1 MDLLQDKIYRYIQ
14 QGYKISIDSR
24 SIDNNTIFFAL
35 KGEVFDGNEFA
46 SEALDKGAALAIV
59 DKEGLTKRDGLIK
72 VKNVL
77 NTLQSLATFHRSKIK
92 IPVIGIT
99 GSNGKTTT
107 KELINSVLS
116 AKYKT
121 LFTPGNY
128 NNHIG
133 LPLTI
138 LSIQNKHDI
147 AIIEMG
153 ANHVGEIGQLCKI
166 AQPTCGLIT
175 NIGKAH
181 IEGFGSFENIIK
193 AKGELYQYLIRNNG
207 LIFVN
212 NDNKILTDQLKS
224 YNKLYTYG
232 SKAKYDCSGSIIF
245 SQPYLELEIDIP
257 EIKGSEKERRISTN
271 LVGAYNFENVLASVA
286 IGRYFGVPATDIKK
300 SIEKYKPVNR
310 RSQFTQTAK
319 NKVIWDA
326 YNANPTSMAL
336 ALENFSSNPEK
347 PKVVILGDMLEL
359 GDSAKKEHL
368 AIIDLVRNM
377 KLNTVILIGDEF
389 SACSVNEN
397 NFFIFRNTEEAA
409 DWFTENEIKDNTILV
424 KGSRGIQLEKLERF
438 L

>member
-1 MDLLQDKIYRYIQ
+1 MDLQQDKIYRYIQ
-14 QGYKISIDSR
+14 QGYKISTDSR

-212 NDNKILTDQLKS
+212 KDNKILTDQLKS

-232 SKAKYDCSGSIIF
+232 SKADFDCSGSIIS

-271 LVGAYNFENVLASVA
+271 LVGAYNFENVLAAVA

-300 SIEKYKPVNR
+300 SIEKYKPINR

-368 AIIDLVRNM
+368 AIVDLVRNM
-377 KLNTVILIGDEF
+377 KLNTVILIGNEF
-389 SACSVNEN
+389 SACPVNEN

-409 DWFTENEIKDNTILV
+409 DWFTENEIKDSTILV

>member
-1 MDLLQDKIYRYIQ
+1 MDLQQEKIYRYIQ

-59 DKEGLTKRDGLIK
+59 DKEGLIKKDGLIK

-77 NTLQSLATFHRSKIK
+77 STLQSLAAFHRSGVN

-107 KELINSVLS
+107 KELISSVLS

-138 LSIQNKHDI
+138 LSIHNKHEI
-147 AIIEMG
+147 AVIEMG
-153 ANHVGEIGQLCKI
+153 ANHVGEIDQLCNI

-181 IEGFGSFENIIK
+181 IEGFGSFENIIN
-193 AKGELYQYLIRNNG
+193 AKSELYNFLIRNDG

-212 NDNKILTDQLKS
+212 KDNKILTDQIKN
-224 YNKLYTYG
+224 YDKLYTYG
-232 SKAKYDCSGSIIF
+232 SRENFDCSGSIIS
-245 SQPYLELEIDIP
+245 SQPYLELKIDIP
-257 EIKGSEKERRISTN
+257 EIESTNEQTIISTN
-271 LVGAYNFENVLASVA
+271 LVGAYNFENVLAAVA
-286 IGRYFGVPATDIKK
+286 IGRYFDVPFAYIKK
-300 SIEKYKPVNR
+300 AIEQYKPMNR
-310 RSQFTQTAK
+310 RSQFIQTTK

-326 YNANPTSMAL
+326 YNANPTSMSL

-347 PKVVILGDMLEL
+347 PKVAILGDMLEL
-359 GDSAKKEHL
+359 GETANQEHQ
-368 AIIDLVRNM
+368 ALVEVVKRM
-377 KLNTVILIGDEF
+377 KLDRVILIGKEF
-389 SACSVNEN
+389 SACHVDEN
-397 NFFIFRNTEEAA
+397 NFFIFTNTEEAA
-409 DWFTENEIKDNTILV
+409 DWFKANKIKDSTILV

>member
-1 MDLLQDKIYRYIQ
+1 MDLQQDKIYRYIQ
-14 QGYKISIDSR
+14 QGYKISTDSR
-24 SIDNNTIFFAL
+24 NIDNNTIFFAL

-46 SEALDKGAALAIV
+46 SEAIDKGAALAII
-59 DKEGLTKRDGLIK
+59 DKEGLPERDGLIK

-77 NTLQSLATFHRSKIK
+77 NTLRSLAIFHRSKIK

-107 KELINSVLS
+107 KELISSVLTT
-116 AKYKT
+116 KYKT

-138 LSIQNKHDI
+138 LSLTNEHDI
-147 AIIEMG
+147 AVIEMG
-153 ANHVGEIGQLCKI
+153 ANHVGEIDHLCNI

-181 IEGFGSFENIIK
+181 IEGFGGFENIIK
-193 AKGELYQYLIRNNG
+193 AKGELYKYLIRNNG

-212 NDNKILTDQLKS
+212 KDNSILTDQLKD
-224 YNKLYTYG
+224 YNKLFTYG
-232 SKAKYDCSGSIIF
+232 SKSNFDCSGKII
-245 SQPYLELEIDIP
+245 SAQPYLELEIDIP
-257 EIKGSEKERRISTN
+257 DTKVSDNEKRISTN
-271 LVGAYNFENVLASVA
+271 LVGAYNFENVLAAVA
-286 IGRYFGVPATDIKK
+286 LGRYFGVPATDIKK
-300 SIEKYKPVNR
+300 SIENYKPINR
-310 RSQFTQTAK
+310 RSQFAQTAK

-336 ALENFSSNPEK
+336 ALENFSGNPDK

-368 AIIDLVRNM
+368 AIVDLVRNM
-377 KLNTVILIGDEF
+377 KLNKVILIGDEF
-389 SACSVNEN
+389 SACPVDEN
-397 NFFIFRNTEEAA
+397 NFFIFRNTDEAA
-409 DWFTENEIKDNTILV
+409 DWFTKNEIKDSTILV
-424 KGSRGIQLEKLERF
+424 KGSRGIKLEKLEKF

>member
-1 MDLLQDKIYRYIQ
+1 MNIREKEIYSFIQ
-14 QGYKISIDSR
+14 KGYKISTDSR
-24 SIDNNTIFFAL
+24 NINNNTIFFAL

-46 SEALDKGAALAIV
+46 SEALDRGAALAVV
-59 DKEGLTKRDGLIK
+59 DKEDLTKRDGLII

-77 NTLQSLATFHRSKIK
+77 STLQTLATFHRSKIN

-107 KELINSVLS
+107 KELISSVLS
-116 AKYKT
+116 AKYKI

-138 LSIQNKHDI
+138 LSIQNTHEI
-147 AIIEMG
+147 AVIEMG
-153 ANHVGEIGQLCKI
+153 ANHVGEIDQLCNI

-193 AKGELYQYLIRNNG
+193 GKSELYNYLIRNNG

-212 NDNKILTDQLKS
+212 KENKILTDQLKN
-224 YNKLYTYG
+224 YDNLFTYG
-232 SKAKYDCSGSIIF
+232 SKNNLDCSGNVIS

-257 EIKGSEKERRISTN
+257 ENQGSDKQKKISTN
-271 LVGAYNFENVLASVA
+271 LVGAYNFENVMAAVA
-286 IGRYFGVPATDIKK
+286 IGTYFNVSISDIKNA
-300 SIEKYKPVNR
+300 IENYEPLNR
-310 RSQFTQTAK
+310 RSQFKQTSK

-336 ALENFSSNPEK
+336 ALENFANNPEK
-347 PKVVILGDMLEL
+347 NKVAILGDMLEL
-359 GDSAKKEHL
+359 GDSANYEHQS
-368 AIIDLVRNM
+368 IIDLLIHM
-377 KLNTVILIGDEF
+377 KLDKVILIGSEF
-389 SACSVNEN
+389 LACSVNDN
-397 NFFIFRNTEEAA
+397 NFITFLDTKEAA
-409 DWFTENEIKDNTILV
+409 DWFARNEIKNSTVFV
-424 KGSRGIQLEKLERF
+424 KGSRGMQLEKLEKY